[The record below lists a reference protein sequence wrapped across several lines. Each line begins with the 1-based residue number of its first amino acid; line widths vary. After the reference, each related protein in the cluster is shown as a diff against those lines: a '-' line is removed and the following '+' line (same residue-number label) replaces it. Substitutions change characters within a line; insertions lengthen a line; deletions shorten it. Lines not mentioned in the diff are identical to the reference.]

1 MITLHAGFTNH
12 SNSSYMRI
20 KFQRGLAMVVAA
32 LMVSGSAAADNH
44 VINVNAKKAGAA
56 IQPTMYGIFFEDI
69 NFAADGGLYGE
80 LLKNRS
86 FEFAPDHLM
95 GWEAFGK
102 VEIKDDGPF
111 EKNPHYARLSSMGHR
126 DLWTGLQNE
135 GFFGIGLEK
144 DAEYRFSV
152 WARVPDGKAQWLWIQ
167 FVDQNTMAEHQ
178 EFTNTELKV
187 DSKEW
192 KKYTV
197 TIKSPRTI
205 AKAQLR
211 MFLCNEKR
219 RSGSGVMDVEHI
231 SLFPVD
237 TYKGHENGMRKD
249 VAQALEDLHPG
260 VFRFPGGCIVEG
272 TTLDLRYKWKNTVGP
287 VENRPINKNRWEN
300 TFTYRYFPDYF
311 QSYGLGFFEY
321 FQLSEEIGAEP
332 LPVLSVGLSCQFQN
346 DRDSQHAPC
355 SKEGLQEFIDDCID
369 LIDFANGDPATNE
382 WAKLRADMGHPAPF
396 NLKFLGIGNEQWEA
410 PYFDRLAIIAPE
422 VRKAHPEIKIIGTS
436 GPNAEDDHFF
446 NGWKAM
452 RQLKADLVD
461 EHYYRNIDWFKK
473 SMNRYDDRAFYT
485 KDGPRVFA
493 GEWACH
499 DSGKKYNHAGASIY
513 EAAFM
518 TNIERNADLVH
529 MATYAPLFSH
539 VEGWQWRPDL
549 IWYDN
554 LHTARTASYYVQ
566 QMYMLNRGTH
576 VLPTTVSINGGKAC
590 VNPVPEGE
598 DGVFASAVI
607 DKQKQEIIVKV
618 INTKGT
624 AEEAQINIAGLA
636 KKQLAAI
643 STAEVTTLD
652 CSDYD
657 AENMPGRAEV
667 VCPVVGSVSVSAGT
681 IVAHIPAKTFA
692 MYRVKL

>member
-1 MITLHAGFTNH
+1 
-12 SNSSYMRI
+12 MRI
-20 KFQRGLAMVVAA
+20 KFQRGLAMLVAA
-32 LMVSGSAAADNH
+32 LMVSGSAVADNH

-126 DLWTGLQNE
+126 DLWTGLQND

-211 MFLCNEKR
+211 LFLCNEHR

-355 SKEGLQEFIDDCID
+355 TKEGLQEFIDDCID

-422 VRKAHPEIKIIGTS
+422 VRKAHPEIKIVGTS

-576 VLPTTVSINGGKAC
+576 VLPTTVSINGGKAS